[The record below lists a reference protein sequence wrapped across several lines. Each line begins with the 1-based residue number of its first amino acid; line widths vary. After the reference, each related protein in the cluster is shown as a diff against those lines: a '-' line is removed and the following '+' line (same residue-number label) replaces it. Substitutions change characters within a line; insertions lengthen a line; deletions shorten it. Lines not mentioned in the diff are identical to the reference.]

1 MDPRFKAKSVRH
13 TTWERLQEAA
23 VATNATEADVPIPES
38 HEDSD
43 TTEEAMYEN
52 PRVEVSPPPQPKSAL
67 EELFAEEEQ
76 ERRNIHMNNSNSSI
90 QQRVREE
97 IQLYRSLPM
106 ISMAEDPVLWWW
118 TKTVTL
124 PLLVELPHGYLNVQP
139 SSTPSE
145 RVFSTAGDTI
155 SQERSRIMPDKAD
168 MLIFLQKN
176 TC

>member
-1 MDPRFKAKSVRH
+1 
-13 TTWERLQEAA
+13 
-23 VATNATEADVPIPES
+23 
-38 HEDSD
+38 
-43 TTEEAMYEN
+43 MYEN

-67 EELFAEEEQ
+67 EELFTEEEQ
-76 ERRNIHMNNSNSSI
+76 ERQTIHKNNSNSSI

-118 TKTVTL
+118 TKRDIL
-124 PLLVELPHGYLNVQP
+124 PLLAELSHGYLSVQA

-155 SQERSRIMPDKAD
+155 SQERSRIMPD
-168 MLIFLQKN
+168 
-176 TC
+176 